1 MKSLRFGLAHLVILA
16 ALVSC
21 GKDNESGKKTPF
33 SYTNPYCT
41 PGAYCSPYTN
51 GPISAVHSPIAFANT
66 AQAENPCIGGSYYGS
81 SRVAVQSQL
90 AGLKGVVASGDVYLG
105 VTTYG
110 DVAVIVGNGTNSAT
124 LYAYLCPRVGSS
136 GQGYITP
143 PSLGSYSIG
152 CNVKGITAMNVQ
164 FPDGQVAAFRDPSF
178 GVRNPYTGQK
188 IKNFSFCPTST
199 TN

>member
-1 MKSLRFGLAHLVILA
+1 MKSLRFGLAHVLILA
-16 ALVSC
+16 AIVSC
-21 GKDNESGKKTPF
+21 GKDNESGKKTPYT
-33 SYTNPYCT
+33 YTNPYCT
-41 PGAYCSPYTN
+41 TGYCSPYTS
-51 GPISAVHSPIAFANT
+51 GPIAAVNSPIGVANV
-66 AQAENPCIGGSYYGS
+66 AQAENPCVGGTYYGS
-81 SRVAVQSQL
+81 SRIAVQTQL
-90 AGLKGVVASGDVYLG
+90 TGLKGVVVSGDPYLG

-136 GQGYITP
+136 GQGSISP
-143 PSLGSYSIG
+143 PTLGSYSIG

-188 IKNFSFCPTST
+188 IRNFSFCPQST